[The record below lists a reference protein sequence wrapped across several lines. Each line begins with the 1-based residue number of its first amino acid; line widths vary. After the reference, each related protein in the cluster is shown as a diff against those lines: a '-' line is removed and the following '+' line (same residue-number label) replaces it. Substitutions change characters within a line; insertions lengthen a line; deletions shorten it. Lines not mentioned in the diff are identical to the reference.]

1 MRFTKETTGVLYP
14 MDQIPEG
21 GDRLTQFFW
30 EEESRPTSPI
40 DVFRKITK

>member
-1 MRFTKETTGVLYP
+1 